1 MNAVILA
8 GGEGKRLGGVKK
20 ALLTISENQRLI
32 DAVVGR
38 IRESGVFDEI
48 LIVGDETLSVQG
60 ARSFGDDEALSG
72 CGVVGGLLT
81 ALRISSAEWNF
92 VCGCDMPFI
101 EPALIRLLVEFT
113 GDDVDAVVPRWG
125 DYIEPL
131 CAFYR
136 KRLIESGEAL
146 RRYRRLSAVIE
157 ELNVRFV
164 EESALRKVDAEL
176 ISFFNINTEDDIRR
190 ARELCAEGDIR
201 FYGG

>member
-20 ALLTISENQRLI
+20 ALLTISENLRLI
-32 DAVVGR
+32 DAVVER
-38 IRESGVFDEI
+38 IKESRVFDEI
-48 LIVGDETLSVQG
+48 LIVGDETLFVEG
-60 ARSFGDDEALSG
+60 AKSFGDDEEFSG

-125 DYIEPL
+125 NYIEPL

-136 KRLIESGEAL
+136 KRLIENRDAL
-146 RRYRRLSAVIE
+146 RFHRRLAAMIKDI
-157 ELNVRFV
+157 NVRFA
-164 EESALRKVDAEL
+164 EESALKKVDTEL

-190 ARELCAEGDIR
+190 ARELCAEGNIR
-201 FYGG
+201 FCGG